1 VARACAGAARP
12 SAPEGAGRVSVTT
25 VATPMQPGP
34 TRAPLPDS
42 RPERFQSS
50 DFIAAAIVFG
60 VTLLVYVL
68 TLAPSVTLEDSGE
81 LITGAAG
88 FGVPHPPGY
97 PLWTMSGYL
106 FSHLI
111 PFGNVAWRVNLQS
124 AVFGAAA
131 NAVLTLLVCHSGRW
145 LAQRWAPA
153 EQQALARRWVFYI
166 GLLTGCVIGFSDVMW
181 SQGVISEVYTLNGL
195 FVNLVL
201 LFFYFW
207 MLEPRKTHRLIVAVF
222 VFALGLT
229 NHHTLIQMIPAILIA
244 AFLIQFLPLLLNV
257 KPAAE
262 RGVFWSVLAAVEL
275 FSLSILVYL
284 SWIAT
289 SNTEQLRQISSVMAV
304 GIFIR
309 IAVVSFFYLREFRP
323 GAFAGGSAIAAAV
336 FAYGHFCMSAQEGD
350 NARYGPT
357 NAPPSLWG
365 SYVHPGWLQI
375 TTLHGIFLLA
385 LGMVALGLLWTSTL
399 NRRMVFGVFAAGW
412 VGLLPYTYESFAS
425 STHPPMNWGVPAS
438 RSGFYYAVSRLQYP
452 MSLPNLIMD
461 KIGTAIGVVQPD
473 AVHDAAISNVNYGHR
488 LWLTLYYYGYNLQD
502 NFTVPLI
509 FLTLAILLYI
519 TRCDWRQVSW
529 FVFLICAFF
538 ALGFMLHV
546 ISPPMAFD
554 FQNNLNYNVFNL
566 QSHCIFV
573 ILLGYGALAAVLYLH
588 EMVPDL
594 TTRFGPG
601 GLGVPAMCLALLPL
615 WSNFDDGNQA
625 NHWFGYQFGHDV
637 MAPMD
642 RNAVY
647 YGGSDFGRFV
657 PTFMAFVESQ
667 QNPRWKRDPS
677 FDRRDVFVI
686 TQNALCDSYYTQYIR
701 QQYDPRFRPVPK
713 PSPSGQSRGYDQ
725 SKTDFLGDERYF
737 SPFEEWLGRDTE
749 YPQSSVLCLSPDE
762 LNECWSEYLARP
774 EVIARIKSK
783 EAARNGIRAGS
794 NDVFEVN
801 GIAAEK
807 IFQKNKASH
816 TFYVEQSVPMQ
827 WAYPYM
833 LPSGLIFKLSP
844 NKLSALPP
852 EVVAADHAYWDAY
865 AAELLADPNFRIDDD
880 ATLTFG
886 KLAFFHADLY
896 SWRHLKSDEEYFLK
910 LALKLSPQL
919 QDAVVRL
926 QEIYLDQQRFD
937 EALAL
942 LKQAQIDDPRNE
954 FYADLVDETQRQ
966 QAWSAQEKKLRGD
979 LAISPYDLAANLQL
993 AKLLQEEGKTAE
1005 VVDRL
1010 RTAAALTNWDHDQMV
1025 DVVQYYVEQAHNTP
1039 AAIAFL
1045 QQRAKFDPGD
1055 SKLTYSLA
1063 ALEGSVGRADEA
1075 IHDLALA
1082 AEASDG
1088 TNALMSAA
1096 VDQRFEPIQHDPRFQ
1111 SLLGASSNAAAAT
1124 KAAQQILAMPTN
1136 APPKN
1141 PPATKPVPPVPTRNA
1156 PPLHP
1161 ATDAAPLLAKKP
1173 KAG

>member
-1 VARACAGAARP
+1 
-12 SAPEGAGRVSVTT
+12 VSVTT
-25 VATPMQPGP
+25 IAGPVQPDR
-34 TRAPLPDS
+34 TRALLPDS
-42 RPERFQSS
+42 RPERFQRS
-50 DFIAAAIVFG
+50 DFIAAALVFG
-60 VTLLVYVL
+60 ITLLVYVL

-81 LITGAAG
+81 LITGAAD

-111 PFGNVAWRVNLQS
+111 PFGSVAWRVNLQS
-124 AVFGAAA
+124 AVFGAVA

-145 LAQRWAPA
+145 LGQRWAPV
-153 EQQALARRWVFYI
+153 ELQPLVRRWMFYI
-166 GLLTGCVIGFSDVMW
+166 GMLAGLVIGFSDVMW
-181 SQGVISEVYTLNGL
+181 SQGVIAEVYTLNGL

-207 MLEPRKTHRLIVAVF
+207 MLEPRKTHRLIIAVF

-229 NHHTLIQMIPAILIA
+229 NHHTLIQMIPAILLA
-244 AFLIQFLPLLLNV
+244 AALIQWLPFFLNV
-257 KPAAE
+257 ERAAE
-262 RGVFWSVLAAVEL
+262 QGLFWSVLTAVNL

-284 SWIAT
+284 SWMAT
-289 SNTEQLRQISSVMAV
+289 SNTQQLREISNDMAI
-304 GIFIR
+304 GIFLLT
-309 IAVVSFFYLREFRP
+309 AVVSFFYLREFRP
-323 GAFAGGSAIAAAV
+323 RAFAAGAALAAAF
-336 FAYGHFCMSAQEGD
+336 FAYGHFCMNAAEGD
-350 NARYGPT
+350 NARFGPA
-357 NAPPSLWG
+357 NAPPMLWG
-365 SYVHPGWLQI
+365 SYVHSGWLQI
-375 TTLHGIFLLA
+375 TTPHGILL
-385 LGMVALGLLWTSTL
+385 LVFGMIAVGLLWTSTL

-412 VGLLPYTYESFAS
+412 VGLVPYSYESFAS

-438 RSGFYYAVSRLQYP
+438 RDGFYYAVTRLQYP

-461 KIGTAIGVVQPD
+461 TIGKSIGAVRPD
-473 AVHDAAISNVNYGHR
+473 AVQDVGLNGSDYGHR
-488 LWLTLYYYGYNLQD
+488 LWLTLYYYGDNLQD

-519 TRCDWRQVSW
+519 ARCDWRQVSW
-529 FVFLICAFF
+529 FVFLIAAFF
-538 ALGFMLHV
+538 VLGFMLHV
-546 ISPPMAFD
+546 ISPPMRFD

-625 NHWFGYQFGHDV
+625 NHWFGYEFGHDV

-667 QNPRWKRDPS
+667 QPARWKRDPS
-677 FDRRDVFVI
+677 FDRRDVIVI

-701 QQYDPRFRPVPK
+701 QQYDPRFRPISK
-713 PSPSGQSRGYDQ
+713 PSGPGQTAGPVQIKDWH
-725 SKTDFLGDERYF
+725 GDEKYF
-737 SPFEEWLGRDTE
+737 SPFEEWLGRGTE
-749 YPQSSVLCLSPDE
+749 YPVTSVICLSPDE
-762 LNECWSEYLARP
+762 LNVCWNEYLARP
-774 EVIARIKSK
+774 DVLARIKSG
-783 EAARNGIRAGS
+783 EAGRNGIRPGT
-794 NDVFEVN
+794 NDVFEIN

-807 IFQKNKASH
+807 IFQKNKAAH
-816 TFYVEQSVPMQ
+816 TFYLEQSVPMD
-827 WAYPYM
+827 WTYPYM

-844 NKLSALPP
+844 TKLGAIPP
-852 EVVAADHAYWDAY
+852 AAIAADYKFWNAY
-865 AAELLADPNFRIDDD
+865 AAQLLADPTFHVDDD

-886 KLAFFHADLY
+886 KLAFNHADLY
-896 SWRHLKSDEEYFLK
+896 RWRSLPKDEEYFLK

-919 QDAVVRL
+919 QDAAVRL
-926 QEIYLDQQRFD
+926 EEIYLEQQRFD
-937 EALAL
+937 EALAML
-942 LKQAQIDDPRNE
+942 RQAQLDDPRNDL
-954 FYADLVDETQRQ
+954 YADLVTEVQRQ
-966 QAWSAQEKKLRGD
+966 EAWAAQEKKLRSD
-979 LAISPYDLAANLQL
+979 LAISPYDLSANLQL

-1005 VVDRL
+1005 VTDRL

-1025 DVVQYYVEQAHNTP
+1025 GVVQYYVEEAHNTP

-1045 QQRAKFDPGD
+1045 QQRAKFDPSD
-1055 SKLTYSLA
+1055 SKLIYSLA
-1063 ALEGSVGRADEA
+1063 ALEGSVNRADEA
-1075 IHDLALA
+1075 VHDLALA
-1082 AEASDG
+1082 AEAPDG

-1096 VDQRFEPIQHDPRFQ
+1096 VDQRFGPIQRDPRFQ
-1111 SLLGASSNAAAAT
+1111 ILLGGTSNAAAAT
-1124 KAAQQILAMPTN
+1124 KAAQEVLALPTN
-1136 APPKN
+1136 TPPQ
-1141 PPATKPVPPVPTRNA
+1141 PPAKTNAAPLPPMRNA

-1161 ATDAAPLLAKKP
+1161 ATNAAPVRAKKP
-1173 KAG
+1173 KV

>member
-1 VARACAGAARP
+1 
-12 SAPEGAGRVSVTT
+12 VSLTT
-25 VATPMQPGP
+25 IASPVQPDR
-34 TRAPLPDS
+34 TRALLPDS
-42 RPERFQSS
+42 RPERFQRS
-50 DFIAAAIVFG
+50 DFVAAALVFG
-60 VTLLVYVL
+60 ITLLVYVL

-81 LITGAAG
+81 LITGAAA

-111 PFGNVAWRVNLQS
+111 PFGSVAWRVNLQS

-145 LAQRWAPA
+145 LAQRWAPPEA
-153 EQQALARRWVFYI
+153 QPLARRWMFYI
-166 GLLTGCVIGFSDVMW
+166 GMLAGCVIGFSDVMW
-181 SQGVISEVYTLNGL
+181 SQGVIAEVYTLNGL

-207 MLEPRKTHRLIVAVF
+207 MLEPRKTHRLIIAVF

-229 NHHTLIQMIPAILIA
+229 NHHTLIQMIPAILLA
-244 AFLIQFLPLLLNV
+244 AALIQWLPFFLNV
-257 KPAAE
+257 DRAAE
-262 RGVFWSVLAAVEL
+262 RGLFWSVLTAVNL

-284 SWIAT
+284 SWMAT
-289 SNTEQLRQISSVMAV
+289 TNTEQLREISSVMAI
-304 GIFIR
+304 GIF
-309 IAVVSFFYLREFRP
+309 ALTAGVSFFYVAEFRLRAFTA
-323 GAFAGGSAIAAAV
+323 GAALAAV
-336 FAYGHFCMSAQEGD
+336 FFAYGNYFLNGTEGD
-350 NARYGPT
+350 TARYGPT
-357 NAPPSLWG
+357 NSAPLHWG
-365 SYVHPGWLQI
+365 AYVHPGWLQI
-375 TTLHGIFLLA
+375 TTSHGYFLLA
-385 LGMVALGLLWTSTL
+385 IAMISVGLLWTSTL

-412 VGLLPYTYESFAS
+412 VGLAPYSYESFAS
-425 STHPPMNWGVPAS
+425 NTHPPMNWGVPGS
-438 RSGFYYAVSRLQYP
+438 RDGFYYAVTRLQYP

-461 KIGTAIGVVQPD
+461 SIGTKIGVVRPD
-473 AVHDAAISNVNYGHR
+473 SVQDVGISNENYGHR
-488 LWLTLYYYGYNLQD
+488 LWLTLYYYGDNLQD

-529 FVFLICAFF
+529 FVFLIAAFF
-538 ALGFMLHV
+538 TLGFMLHL
-546 ISPPMAFD
+546 ISPPMRFD
-554 FQNNLNYNVFNL
+554 FQNNLNYKVFNL

-594 TTRFGPG
+594 TERFGPG
-601 GLGVPAMCLALLPL
+601 GLGVPAMCLSLLPL

-667 QNPRWKRDPS
+667 QPDRWKRDPG
-677 FDRRDVFVI
+677 FDRRDVTVI

-713 PSPSGQSRGYDQ
+713 PPTSGVSPGYEQ
-725 SKTDFLGDERYF
+725 SKTDFRGRERYF

-749 YPQSSVLCLSPDE
+749 YPRSAVLCLSPEE
-762 LNECWSEYLARP
+762 LNMCWSEYLARP
-774 EVIARIKSK
+774 EVAARIKSK
-783 EAARNGIRAGS
+783 QCPPNGIRPGT
-794 NDVFEVN
+794 NDIFEIN

-807 IFQKNKASH
+807 IFQKNKATH
-816 TFYVEQSVPMQ
+816 TFYLEQSIPMD
-827 WAYPYM
+827 WTYPYM

-844 NKLSALPP
+844 NKLTVIPP
-852 EVVAADHAYWDAY
+852 AVVAADHAYWDAY
-865 AAELLADPNFRIDDD
+865 AAELMADPTFRVDDD

-886 KLAFFHADLY
+886 KLAFNHADLY
-896 SWRHLKSDEEYFLK
+896 RWRSLPNDEEYFLK

-926 QEIYLDQQRFD
+926 EEIYLDQHRFD
-937 EALAL
+937 EALAMI
-942 LKQAQIDDPRNE
+942 KQAQIDDPRND
-954 FYADLVDETQRQ
+954 FYADLLDEVSRQ
-966 QAWSAQEKKLRGD
+966 KNWAAQEKKLRET
-979 LAISPYDLAANLQL
+979 LAISPYDLSVNLEL
-993 AKLLQEEGKTAE
+993 AKLLQDEGKTDE
-1005 VVDRL
+1005 VTDRL

-1045 QQRAKFDPGD
+1045 QQRAKMDPHD
-1055 SKLTYSLA
+1055 SKLVYSLA
-1063 ALEGSVGRADEA
+1063 ALEGSMDSADQA
-1075 IHDLALA
+1075 VHDLALA
-1082 AEASDG
+1082 AEAPDG

-1096 VDQRFEPIQHDPRFQ
+1096 VDQRFGPIQKDPRFQ

-1124 KAAQQILAMPTN
+1124 RAAQEVLTQPTN
-1136 APPKN
+1136 APPKITPLSKVP
-1141 PPATKPVPPVPTRNA
+1141 PPAPMRNA
-1156 PPLHP
+1156 PPMHP
-1161 ATDAAPLLAKKP
+1161 ATNAAPLLAKKP
-1173 KAG
+1173 KAE

>member
-1 VARACAGAARP
+1 VSVSTVAAPIQPDRARALL
-12 SAPEGAGRVSVTT
+12 PE
-25 VATPMQPGP
+25 
-34 TRAPLPDS
+34 S
-42 RPERFQSS
+42 RPERFTRS

-60 VTLLVYVL
+60 VTFLVYLL
-68 TLAPSVTLEDSGE
+68 TLAPSVTLQDSGE
-81 LITGAAG
+81 LITGAAD

-153 EQQALARRWVFYI
+153 EQQPLARRWMFYI
-166 GLLTGCVIGFSDVMW
+166 GMLAGCVIGFSDVMW
-181 SQGVISEVYTLNGL
+181 SQGVIAEVYTLNGL

-207 MLEPRKTHRLIVAVF
+207 MLEPRKTHRLVIAVF

-229 NHHTLIQMIPAILIA
+229 NHHTLIQMIPAMLIA
-244 AFLIQFLPLLLNV
+244 AALIQWLPFFLNV
-257 KPAAE
+257 KSGAE
-262 RGVFWSVLAAVEL
+262 RGLFWSVLTAVNL
-275 FSLSILVYL
+275 FSLSILVFL

-289 SNTEQLRQISSVMAV
+289 SNTEQLRQISFDMAV
-304 GIFIR
+304 GIFALTAI
-309 IAVVSFFYLREFRP
+309 VSFFYLREFRP
-323 GAFAGGSAIAAAV
+323 GAFAAGSAIAAAF
-336 FAYGHFCMSAQEGD
+336 FAYGNFFMNAEEGD
-350 NARYGPT
+350 DARYGPF
-357 NAPPSLWG
+357 NAPFLHWG
-365 SYVHPGWLQI
+365 SYVHSGWLQI
-375 TTLHGIFLLA
+375 TTGHGIFMLVI
-385 LGMVALGLLWTSTL
+385 GMIAVGLLWTSTL

-412 VGLLPYTYESFAS
+412 VGLLPYSYEWVAS

-438 RSGFYYAVSRLQYP
+438 RSGFYYAVTRLQYP

-461 KIGTAIGVVQPD
+461 TIGKAIGAIRPD
-473 AVHDAAISNVNYGHR
+473 AVQDAGISNADYGHR
-488 LWLTLYYYGYNLQD
+488 LWLTLYYYGDNLQD

-519 TRCDWRQVSW
+519 ARCDWRQVSW

-538 ALGFMLHV
+538 TLGFMLHV
-546 ISPPMAFD
+546 ISPPMRFD

-588 EMVPDL
+588 EMVPDV

-615 WSNFDDGNQA
+615 WSNFNDGNQA
-625 NHWFGYQFGHDV
+625 NHWFGYEFGHDV

-647 YGGSDFGRFV
+647 YGGSDFGRVV

-667 QNPRWKRDPS
+667 QPARWKRDPG

-701 QQYDPRFRPVPK
+701 QQYDPRFRPIPR
-713 PSPSGQSRGYDQ
+713 PPPSGQSPGYDQ
-725 SKTDFLGDERYF
+725 SKTDFHGDERYF
-737 SPFEEWLGRDTE
+737 TPFEEWLGRDTE
-749 YPQSSVLCLSPDE
+749 YPRTSVLCLSPDE
-762 LNECWSEYLARP
+762 LNACWSEYLARP
-774 EVIARIKSK
+774 EVIARIKSG
-783 EAARNGIRAGS
+783 EAGRNGIRPGS
-794 NDVFEVN
+794 NDVFDVN

-816 TFYVEQSVPMQ
+816 TFYLEQSIPMD
-827 WAYPYM
+827 WTYPYM

-844 NKLSALPP
+844 NKLAAIPP
-852 EVVAADHAYWDAY
+852 ADVAADHVYWDAY
-865 AAELLADPNFRIDDD
+865 AAQLLADPTFRVDDD

-886 KLAFFHADLY
+886 KLAFNHSDLY
-896 SWRHLKSDEEYFLK
+896 RWRNLKSDEEYFLK

-919 QDAVVRL
+919 QDAVMRL
-926 QEIYLDQQRFD
+926 EEIYLDQHRYD
-937 EALAL
+937 EALVM
-942 LKQAQIDDPRNE
+942 LKQAQIDDPRNDL
-954 FYADLVDETQRQ
+954 YADLVSDVQRQ
-966 QAWSAQEKKLRGD
+966 QAWAAQEKKLRGD

-1005 VVDRL
+1005 VEDRL
-1010 RTAAALTNWDHDQMV
+1010 RTAAALTNWNHDQMV

-1063 ALEGSVGRADEA
+1063 ALEGSVGRTDEA

-1082 AEASDG
+1082 AEAADG

-1096 VDQRFEPIQHDPRFQ
+1096 VDQRFGPIQRDPRFQ
-1111 SLLGASSNAAAAT
+1111 LLLNASTNAVTAAKT
-1124 KAAQQILAMPTN
+1124 AQQVLAMPTN
-1136 APPKN
+1136 APPKTPAPAKPL
-1141 PPATKPVPPVPTRNA
+1141 PPMRNA

-1161 ATDAAPLLAKKP
+1161 ATNAAPLRPATNDAPLLAKKP
-1173 KAG
+1173 KA